1 MPYYNH
7 VWIYALDNRRV
18 NTCWFTELKHH
29 RVEELYGI
37 QWLLPRLQFHSW
49 WGSSVFIQ
57 PRPKCIFCPKSYSC
71 ILASMRTSG
80 AGCIPACPGWDC
92 RQSWS
97 WGVDRTSEPGREKLL
112 VHSFQQEMSLFT
124 RLSSEGGKRAFSII
138 SALMK
143 PELYFHPSP
152 GLTNTFWDV
161 V

>member
-57 PRPKCIFCPKSYSC
+57 PRPKCIFVPSHTVASWLVWEPLV
-71 ILASMRTSG
+71 LAVSQLVQVGT
-80 AGCIPACPGWDC
+80 AGKVDHGGWTAH
-92 RQSWS
+92 QNL
-97 WGVDRTSEPGREKLL
+97 GEKNY
-112 VHSFQQEMSLFT
+112 LFT
-124 RLSSEGGKRAFSII
+124 LFNKRCPYSPDCLQKGERGPSQSSLHWWSQNCTSIH
-138 SALMK
+138 L
-143 PELYFHPSP
+143 P
-152 GLTNTFWDV
+152 V
-161 V
+161 